1 LSVTLSQ
8 PLPETTSVL
17 LQDMSSSLRQG
28 ISTLSQFSQHPFMAL
43 EFSKRAGWDGNAIFQ
58 QVQDHFTDG
67 IDLILVGVLE

>member
-1 LSVTLSQ
+1 
-8 PLPETTSVL
+8 
-17 LQDMSSSLRQG
+17 
-28 ISTLSQFSQHPFMAL
+28 MAL